1 MVASLHDETE
11 LVALKQPLEGRA
23 RDKLARHLHDTISLA
38 VEWIRLTD
46 LCRGR
51 GEHRG
56 EGRAADL
63 CCQLEVRLRE
73 TRSALKPARGRGSV
87 DALDGVLEDLEARIQ
102 GRQIKERTAI
112 FGDLLLLP
120 KLPLED
126 DFEPADNHLDV
137 LRHAILEAEKSESDP
152 REILNEC
159 LNRQEY
165 RRARAILDIHDLG
178 AQAHEDYEREV
189 ADKLSSLTASLNAL
203 EIEIEDAF
211 LLGQLHEDAEE
222 GGSADDLNHKVLER
236 SQLLSIVREAS
247 GKLYRTSELEVD
259 ELREISRSVEDV
271 SGKVKEL
278 ASSRREQLSR
288 EFVHIMD
295 QLPDT
300 EGGQADHSGASWPAF
315 DWATAAVPDR
325 RWHVPPAFV
334 GPWAAGDLLGY
345 TAERGLVRATG
356 GMASETGS
364 RYLRGAIWREQLTGL
379 FPVVVELGF
388 DAAAAITSAM
398 GTSWQQAIPAG
409 RKVSD
414 SELRLDPKEV
424 MEIFSTGR
432 FGKVPQSI
440 WSFLDLL
447 RRTRNELAHMSP
459 LELQRMRHIW
469 QGYDLVCKRF
479 GNEK

>member
-1 MVASLHDETE
+1 MEAIRRQSREHGEPLPIEGPE
-11 LVALKQPLEGRA
+11 LPGSIIDPLAE
-23 RDKLARHLHDTISLA
+23 LAA
-38 VEWIRLTD
+38 FG
-46 LCRGR
+46 CAGP
-51 GEHRG
+51 
-56 EGRAADL
+56 
-63 CCQLEVRLRE
+63 LRN
-73 TRSALKPARGRGSV
+73 
-87 DALDGVLEDLEARIQ
+87 LD
-102 GRQIKERTAI
+102 
-112 FGDLLLLP
+112 DLLEHYPDEGAL
-120 KLPLED
+120 
-126 DFEPADNHLDV
+126 
-137 LRHAILEAEKSESDP
+137 ILVV
-152 REILNEC
+152 EC
-159 LNRQEY
+159 EQTLNRQWKNFFDAI
-165 RRARAILDIHDLG
+165 RRACRGARSRRLRPILAFIIGSHEYPPITHDVGTRVFALWNAVRWEELRLLADALLPLG
-178 AQAHEDYEREV
+178 E
-189 ADKLSSLTASLNAL
+189 NAL
-203 EIEIEDAF
+203 TRAWRVATYAGAANGDPETLISLCRQSPNPLNQVVALALDRADA
-211 LLGQLHEDAEE
+211 Q
-222 GGSADDLNHKVLER
+222 
-236 SQLLSIVREAS
+236 
-247 GKLYRTSELEVD
+247 T
-259 ELREISRSVEDV
+259 
-271 SGKVKEL
+271 
-278 ASSRREQLSR
+278 
-288 EFVHIMD
+288 
-295 QLPDT
+295 
-300 EGGQADHSGASWPAF
+300 AF

-459 LELQRMRHIW
+459 LELQRMRQIW